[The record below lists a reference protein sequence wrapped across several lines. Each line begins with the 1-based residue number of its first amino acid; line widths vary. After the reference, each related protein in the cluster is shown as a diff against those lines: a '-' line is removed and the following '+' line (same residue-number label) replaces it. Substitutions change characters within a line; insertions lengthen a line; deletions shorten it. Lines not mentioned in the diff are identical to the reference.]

1 MAFIN
6 WGHSLI
12 VNIGTID
19 SQHQRLIAIVN
30 DLFDAMSEGKGNEI
44 LGEIFVEL
52 IDYTKS
58 HFSTEESL
66 MKIHAYPYI
75 KEHKE
80 QHDELTKQALDLYD
94 KFRAGQGTVSVPVLN
109 FLRTWLN
116 NHILSTDKKL
126 GAYLESKGVR

>member
-1 MAFIN
+1 MAFIK
-6 WGHSLI
+6 WGHNLS

-30 DLFDAMSEGKGNEI
+30 DLFDAMTDGKGNEV
-44 LGEIFVEL
+44 LSDTFVEL

-80 QHDELTKQALDLYD
+80 QHDELSMQALDLYD
-94 KFRAGQGTVSVPVLN
+94 KFRAGQTTISVPVLN
-109 FLRTWLN
+109 FLKTWLN
-116 NHILSTDKKL
+116 NHILSSDKKL